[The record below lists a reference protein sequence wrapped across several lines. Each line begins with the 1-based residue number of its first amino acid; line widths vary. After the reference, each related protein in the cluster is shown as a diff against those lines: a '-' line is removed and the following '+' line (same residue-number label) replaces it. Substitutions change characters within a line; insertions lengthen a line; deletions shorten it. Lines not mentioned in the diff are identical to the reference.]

1 MSIWKGLTHFK
12 YLSVN
17 WSHLIGTN
25 FGKNV
30 KHKMVPSALITM
42 KKDKRYPREGLPS
55 YKNYKTISANSLTVF
70 LMRWFHQQ
78 NQEFGRNSSSDG
90 PTGMKRVAEERGGR

>member
-1 MSIWKGLTHFK
+1 MT
-12 YLSVN
+12 
-17 WSHLIGTN
+17 
-25 FGKNV
+25 
-30 KHKMVPSALITM
+30 LITM
-42 KKDKRYPREGLPS
+42 KKDKRYPREGFPS

-70 LMRWFHQQ
+70 LVRWFYEQ

>member
-1 MSIWKGLTHFK
+1 M
-12 YLSVN
+12 N